1 MYWVMRDNFEAY
13 KEIKKRTIDYYL
25 EKAMETC
32 TEYDYA
38 VVLQHMVKDEYV

>member
-1 MYWVMRDNFEAY
+1 MYWVKKDNFEEY
-13 KEIKKRTIDYYL
+13 EKIKNSTIDYYL

-38 VVLQHMVKDEYV
+38 VVLQIEFYVNL